1 MFVAPFG
8 FKSFGLDIE
17 PMGDA
22 TDEEYFEFGDGV
34 IRGYSDD
41 GPKDLVI
48 PSKIDG
54 KKVTEIG
61 SGAFR
66 YNKLESVDIPDSVT
80 KIGSEA
86 FRDNNLA
93 SVDIPDSVTEI
104 GSYAFRDNKLESV
117 DIPDSVTEIGIFA
130 FRDNKLESVDIPDS
144 VTEIGSNAFSYNNL
158 ESVDIPDSVTEIGSY
173 AFSNNYLTS
182 VDIPDSVTEIKSGVF
197 QDNHLESVDIPDS
210 VTEIGIG
217 LFRYNHLESVD
228 IPDSVTEIGSYAFRD
243 NHLESVDIPDS
254 VTEIG
259 SGAFQDNDLTS
270 VDIPDS
276 VTEIGSGAF
285 HDNDLTSVDIPDS
298 VTEIGSGAFQDNDL
312 TSVDIP
318 DSVTEIGNGAFSNNY
333 LTSVDISDSV
343 TKIGSYAFQNNNLTK
358 FIVPTNVE
366 ELGYGAIS
374 DNDDLKEIFLLPV
387 NITFTKFSN
396 MTPFTGTPDDLVLFG
411 IPESDIDDDGTKTI
425 LEDFAEKEEIE
436 LRPLLGTIN
445 PNGTKKWESDL
456 KLRINDFKEIIDINN
471 FRCTYQKVNI
481 NGEYGSC
488 STDKPLIFEDPGRYT
503 VTLEGEV
510 NDHDLVYKSE
520 EFKFDNAGPNI
531 KLDGSEEVISSEE
544 EEIEITVKDE
554 HSGLAKVEYTWTDN
568 KDENINEADYDNKR
582 NFNGEIESEIIF
594 TNIPEEIGVHYLHV
608 RAIDEVGN
616 VNKQYFKTERIGTF
630 EIGRNSVV

>member
-86 FRDNNLA
+86 FRDNNLT

-104 GSYAFRDNKLESV
+104 GSY
-117 DIPDSVTEIGIFA
+117 A

-173 AFSNNYLTS
+173 
-182 VDIPDSVTEIKSGVF
+182 
-197 QDNHLESVDIPDS
+197 
-210 VTEIGIG
+210 
-217 LFRYNHLESVD
+217 
-228 IPDSVTEIGSYAFRD
+228 
-243 NHLESVDIPDS
+243 
-254 VTEIG
+254 
-259 SGAFQDNDLTS
+259 
-270 VDIPDS
+270 
-276 VTEIGSGAF
+276 
-285 HDNDLTSVDIPDS
+285 
-298 VTEIGSGAFQDNDL
+298 
-312 TSVDIP
+312 
-318 DSVTEIGNGAFSNNY
+318 AFSNNY

-616 VNKQYFKTERIGTF
+616 VNKQYFKTERIGTLELF
-630 EIGRNSVV
+630 IDDTVLSFDDITIDGTGEQSTSAKTKVYITDTRVDSGWDLRLKYDNLKDDVRGIKFRGKMNAKVGSNTYLEGMEPNAEQQILSGDGDLEEDLEFSFNVPKEVKFGEYKTEITFTLITGQP